1 LDNEPEK
8 HDNNQ
13 ADVIDF
19 DIEALKGEILVEDSG
34 VYIPSDGI
42 AKGDDAFTVIE
53 WSETRNLF
61 LNDLARVINYIFYEK
76 W

>member
-1 LDNEPEK
+1 MDNEPEK
-8 HDNNQ
+8 LNNQ

-42 AKGDDAFTVIE
+42 AKGDDALTVVE

-61 LNDLARVINYIFYEK
+61 FNDLARVIYIFLNSFF
-76 W
+76 

>member
-8 HDNNQ
+8 LNNQ

-42 AKGDDAFTVIE
+42 AKGDDALTVVE

-61 LNDLARVINYIFYEK
+61 FNDLARVIYIFLNSFF
-76 W
+76 